1 MERKILRL
9 RAICAYCMSKILPA
23 IISTDVMRQLPLL
36 ASCSLPST
44 RAKCEIDAIRD
55 LSARK

>member
-1 MERKILRL
+1 MRVLHGSPKFETVFSDLLR
-9 RAICAYCMSKILPA
+9 R
-23 IISTDVMRQLPLL
+23 LPLL

-55 LSARK
+55 LSARE